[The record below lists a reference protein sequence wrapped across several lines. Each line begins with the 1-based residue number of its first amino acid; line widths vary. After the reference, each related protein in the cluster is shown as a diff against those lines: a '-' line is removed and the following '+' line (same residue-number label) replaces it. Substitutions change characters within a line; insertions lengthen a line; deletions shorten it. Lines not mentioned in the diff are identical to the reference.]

1 MASSPEMEPPGF
13 EQISRPPSTPLPP
26 PSESPPTQIDPL
38 NSNSPDA
45 APPGFEN
52 PNAYP
57 VMCGTDTWDPPTFDK
72 NSTELPALETSSIGN
87 GCRSDEYR
95 ETGMGPHVSEKP
107 EVAAVPFKQETVDPF
122 QSVSSAT
129 EIKTL
134 GPLLEPPEIENPMES
149 MTVGP
154 QKIEILDPAMW
165 VPPPPPSESS
175 EKNLIGDEL
184 EGTQIEEG
192 TFETVAKPETAPGL
206 IGNEAPFGCQTPPLL
221 PVPVFQSLVPE
232 SVSVSVSVSESLGL
246 PPSPPPLPSLSES
259 ILPES
264 SHQNL
269 DPLPPLPPLPS
280 PLPPPPPPPPPPSL
294 IVHDTPS
301 LTVVKSEYDSLNQNT
316 CDNGLIEDAIPSEHY
331 TVGSAQLPLAPQ
343 EVEILDPTMLPPP
356 PPPPTPPPPQFK
368 CESVVPLLPEMTELR
383 RDNHNQLQPLKEEI
397 QDPPIQVTEIVS
409 CSNRDDTPD
418 MLSFETGSPAN
429 QITDEPPMKKFRNM
443 YEMQGQLTPDA
454 YQREVEKYPPVS
466 ETPEMNSHQGEAMET
481 LHIDMEMSDDETFD
495 RSPTDMGPP
504 GSDTRDSESPEEAP
518 PGYDTSE
525 APPGYDTIDPTSQT
539 EMIFQDALSGMGQ
552 MVCGSC
558 HELIYYPRGALH
570 VLCTCCQIINLV
582 LEACQVGNITCG
594 QCSMLLMYPFGAPSV
609 RCSCCRYVTEIGAH
623 NMRPPLTIQQGEGYT
638 TLDLQSTEIS

>member
-13 EQISRPPSTPLPP
+13 EQIFRPPPTPLPP
-26 PSESPPTQIDPL
+26 PSESPPTQIEPL
-38 NSNSPDA
+38 NSTSPDA

-57 VMCGTDTWDPPTFDK
+57 VMCGIDTWDPPTFDK
-72 NSTELPALETSSIGN
+72 NSTELPALETSSIGD
-87 GCRSDEYR
+87 GWRSDEYR
-95 ETGMGPHVSEKP
+95 EIGMGPHVSEKP
-107 EVAAVPFKQETVDPF
+107 EVVAVPFKQETVDPF
-122 QSVSSAT
+122 QPVSSAT
-129 EIKTL
+129 GTKTL

-149 MTVGP
+149 LTVGQ

-192 TFETVAKPETAPGL
+192 TFETVAKAETAPVL
-206 IGNEAPFGCQTPPLL
+206 IGNEAQFECQTAPLL
-221 PVPVFQSLVPE
+221 PVPVFQSAVPE
-232 SVSVSVSVSESLGL
+232 SVSVSVSESLGL

-259 ILPES
+259 MLPES
-264 SHQNL
+264 SCQNL

-280 PLPPPPPPPPPPSL
+280 PLPPPPPPSL

-301 LTVVKSEYDSLNQNT
+301 LTVVKPEYDSINQNT
-316 CDNGLIEDAIPSEHY
+316 CDKGLIGDEIPSEHY
-331 TVGSAQLPLAPQ
+331 TVGPAQLPLAPQ

-368 CESVVPLLPEMTELR
+368 CESVVPSLPEMTELR
-383 RDNHNQLQPLKEEI
+383 RDSHNQLQPFKEEI
-397 QDPPIQVTEIVS
+397 QDPPIQVTEKVS
-409 CSNRDDTPD
+409 CSNRNDTPD

-429 QITDEPPMKKFRNM
+429 QITDEPPMKKSRNM
-443 YEMQGQLTPDA
+443 YEMQSHLTPDA
-454 YQREVEKYPPVS
+454 YQPEVENYPPVS
-466 ETPEMNSHQGEAMET
+466 ETPEMDSHQGEAMET
-481 LHIDMEMSDDETFD
+481 LQIDMEMSDDETFD

-539 EMIFQDALSGMGQ
+539 EMIFQDALSG
-552 MVCGSC
+552 GSLS
-558 HELIYYPRGALH
+558 HFNYFLPM
-570 VLCTCCQIINLV
+570 
-582 LEACQVGNITCG
+582 
-594 QCSMLLMYPFGAPSV
+594 SMA
-609 RCSCCRYVTEIGAH
+609 
-623 NMRPPLTIQQGEGYT
+623 N
-638 TLDLQSTEIS
+638 